1 MLRKFDKGKSY
12 IFDLSAYMND
22 LKCSLEVAINLKGK
36 LANKVVEPIG
46 GNLGRI
52 GEELASVNWCKEV

>member
-1 MLRKFDKGKSY
+1 MLRKFEKGKNY
-12 IFDLSAYMND
+12 VFDLNAYRED
-22 LKCSLEVAINLKGK
+22 LKCDLQTAIKLKGK

-52 GEELASVNWCKEV
+52 GEELVSVNWCKEV

>member
-1 MLRKFDKGKSY
+1 MLRKFEKGKSY
-12 IFDLSAYMND
+12 VFDLNAYRED
-22 LKCSLEVAINLKGK
+22 LKCDLQTAIKLKGK

-52 GEELASVNWCKEV
+52 EEELVIVNWCKEI